1 MTFLCESLSSL
12 SGNPMHMIQERR
24 VPPLDYEK
32 SGKKWIHTK
41 PFLAWWLGLRSSQV
55 HHPNELDSIDL

>member
-1 MTFLCESLSSL
+1 
-12 SGNPMHMIQERR
+12 MHMIQERR

-32 SGKKWIHTK
+32 SGKKWIHMK